1 MCTLDLLAVNYNS
14 QLTQTQ
20 TLWLPLHL
28 NKVTFCYSVGTK
40 SISILLVHGS
50 KSTNLNKSYSK

>member
-1 MCTLDLLAVNYNS
+1 MCTLDLLTVNYNS

-40 SISILLVHGS
+40 SIVFYPPCSWKQKYKL
-50 KSTNLNKSYSK
+50 K